1 MYPKKSLLKSCLCTC
16 KFENELNKQK
26 LDSMYLFIN
35 NGFNHL
41 SNKQKDK
48 DYLIMMEDF
57 YKKFYE
63 RCDMCKCR
71 EYSDNLIASS
81 RLLQNDFKNIK
92 FKKFRK
98 SPKHNSNLIIN
109 FLYNICYDGVK
120 QIHYPVYLINSIIYM
135 FRATAF
141 YHYINNYACITD
153 DNKIAKTTFYT
164 LNTIGT
170 ELITYDK
177 PLDIDGLKV
186 LITYS
191 FQYPNN
197 KPKILNE
204 YRVSKIVYY
213 KTNYLYSAF
222 YYNDNCYLYRI
233 RVEKIYILSND
244 ILPFKDV
251 CCLMFYHD
259 KLIKQLFN
267 NCNILLELQVQ
278 VVNVYKDGDR
288 YVKKFDYNKVKRP
301 QHKHILLNNV
311 INEINNEYY
320 IVNQDGINLFDKS
333 LLTDKELNDL
343 FNPISQE
350 TEPTIK
356 QKQKTNIID
365 NSSDSEDD
373 SDSEEEYIKDVKQH
387 NNNQPQYVF
396 SYNKFVNFNDYDK
409 AIIETSIYNKLR
421 YTDKMILLFKPYNTI
436 NIIKNINK
444 TYTKQKYFNVILF
457 NTDNKTLSN
466 QYHIYLDNTN
476 NITSITEINNLLM

>member
-1 MYPKKSLLKSCLCTC
+1 
-16 KFENELNKQK
+16 
-26 LDSMYLFIN
+26 MYLFMN
-35 NGFNHL
+35 NRL
-41 SNKQKDK
+41 SIKRNDK
-48 DYLIMMEDF
+48 YYLMMMEDF
-57 YKKFYE
+57 YKRFYE

-135 FRATAF
+135 FRATTF
-141 YHYINNYACITD
+141 YHYINNFECITD

-164 LNTIGT
+164 LNTIGI

-177 PLDIDGLKV
+177 PLGIDRLKV
-186 LITYS
+186 LLTYS
-191 FQYPNN
+191 FQYPND
-197 KPKILNE
+197 KPKTLTE
-204 YRVSKIVYY
+204 YRVSKVVYY
-213 KTNYLYSAF
+213 ETNYLYSAF
-222 YYNDNCYLYRI
+222 YHNDNCYLYRI

-244 ILPFKDV
+244 VLPFKDV

-259 KLIKQLFN
+259 KLIKHLFN
-267 NCNILLELQVQ
+267 KCNILLELQIQ

-288 YVKKFDYNKVKRP
+288 YVKKFDYNKFKKE

-311 INEINNEYY
+311 LNNEYY

-343 FNPISQE
+343 FNPVSQE
-350 TEPTIK
+350 IEPTIK
-356 QKQKTNIID
+356 QKINIID
-365 NSSDSEDD
+365 NSDSEDN
-373 SDSEEEYIKDVKQH
+373 SDIEEEYIKDVIT
-387 NNNQPQYVF
+387 NEPQYVF
-396 SYNKFVNFNDYDK
+396 SYNKFINFNDYDK
-409 AIIETSIYNKLR
+409 NIIETSIYNKLKDN
-421 YTDKMILLFKPYNTI
+421 DKMILLFKPYNTI

-476 NITSITEINNLLM
+476 NITSITEINNLLN